1 MTYVIVLTEE
11 AVNEVKRQAVLELQ
25 KAVAAAEQKANELV
39 TAERA
44 KMERTL
50 GDAQKQ
56 AQDEILSMMNTQ
68 EESSEV
74 RSKDSYIWVS
84 KLATRHLLCLNT
96 SFVFTN
102 YQPRQFNAPY
112 NRAFIVDWSLSGI
125 MTLKLVIHESE
136 SPQPASLSIMI
147 SRMSSSVIIPY
158 ITCGH
163 FYLIN
168 RYNVDSN

>member
-1 MTYVIVLTEE
+1 MTDVIVLTEE

-74 RSKDSYIWVS
+74 RSKDSYI
-84 KLATRHLLCLNT
+84 
-96 SFVFTN
+96 
-102 YQPRQFNAPY
+102 
-112 NRAFIVDWSLSGI
+112 
-125 MTLKLVIHESE
+125 
-136 SPQPASLSIMI
+136 
-147 SRMSSSVIIPY
+147 
-158 ITCGH
+158 
-163 FYLIN
+163 
-168 RYNVDSN
+168 